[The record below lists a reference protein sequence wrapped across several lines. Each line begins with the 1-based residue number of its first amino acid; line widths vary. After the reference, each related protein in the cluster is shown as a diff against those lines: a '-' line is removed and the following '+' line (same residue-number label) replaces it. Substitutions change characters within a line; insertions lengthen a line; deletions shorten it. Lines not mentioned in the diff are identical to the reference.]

1 MQRREAM
8 MKSVSPVSLS
18 LADPIV
24 VDANINE
31 LERRIRELTDRV
43 KALEEAGK
51 ANKPVDFATM
61 YVPEDRVKE
70 RIADARCE
78 ERQRAA
84 DMVLDH
90 YGDSVAKKH
99 FESLA
104 QFILDGPD
112 AETQEHRPTATEA
125 ILGVQDHLR
134 YTQADLDAAVEKD
147 RERVDAWIRKTLEP
161 GFMVW
166 AEAKNGLLRHILN
179 GDEVPE

>member
-70 RIADARCE
+70 RIADARLD
-78 ERQRAA
+78 ERRRAA
-84 DMVLDH
+84 GIVREVCCHSAVSFVNEMC
-90 YGDSVAKKH
+90 KR
-99 FESLA
+99 
-104 QFILDGPD
+104 ILDGPD
-112 AETQEHRPTATEA
+112 AQTQEIP
-125 ILGVQDHLR
+125 R

-147 RERVDAWIRKTLEP
+147 RERCVGWFGKYQSSFSMTWDEMIQ
-161 GFMVW
+161 
-166 AEAKNGLLRHILN
+166 HILN
-179 GDEVPE
+179 GDQVPA